1 MILTISRPPDDRPFL
16 NASPIPSPI
25 TAPPNN
31 AQMIGSVDRTV
42 SGKIWIQREVKVTVI
57 KVKIVNFFP
66 ILNHAKT
73 NKGIFSK
80 YKVVD
85 TGTSNPMSD
94 FDKVVKI

>member
-1 MILTISRPPDDRPFL
+1 MDT
-16 NASPIPSPI
+16 
-25 TAPPNN
+25 
-31 AQMIGSVDRTV
+31 
-42 SGKIWIQREVKVTVI
+42 KEVKVTVI

-66 ILNHAKT
+66 IFNHANT

-85 TGTSNPMSD
+85 TGTSNPISD

>member
-1 MILTISRPPDDRPFL
+1 MIGRFSTLAQYL
-16 NASPIPSPI
+16 VPSQ
-25 TAPPNN
+25 PPNN

-66 ILNHAKT
+66 IFNHANT

-85 TGTSNPMSD
+85 TGTSNPISD